1 MTQYKSCGRQAAEP
15 TACVKLLCRSSS
27 ENRCRRSSLELRSTA
42 DLTMVRVSSS
52 LWPHATTP
60 RCMMGAGLGLL
71 NPLTHDVPKRERD
84 MIKTCDDS
92 EGTSVRDKQYE
103 PCFTIETLRVSLSTR
118 DKPWVYTDTSDTTL
132 TGKLDSGLSVVCPP
146 PLWECS
152 DSVTPPVIDTRLRG
166 N

>member
-1 MTQYKSCGRQAAEP
+1 MQEEQLGAEEHGRLNHGQGLLQPLAA
-15 TACVKLLCRSSS
+15 RH
-27 ENRCRRSSLELRSTA
+27 
-42 DLTMVRVSSS
+42 
-52 LWPHATTP
+52 HAKVHDGSRT
-60 RCMMGAGLGLL
+60 GIAL